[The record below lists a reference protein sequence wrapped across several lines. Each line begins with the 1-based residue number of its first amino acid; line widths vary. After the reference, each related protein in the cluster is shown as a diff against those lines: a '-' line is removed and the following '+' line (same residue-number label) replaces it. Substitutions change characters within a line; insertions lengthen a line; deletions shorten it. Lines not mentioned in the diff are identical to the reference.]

1 MPVTYPPAGPT
12 LSGDV
17 ETINRFLQSPTAIS
31 RRLRTLAENRFIS
44 DALLTG
50 RYPTA
55 GGAVLYEQSESIY
68 TDRAVESVSAGSEYP
83 LTTVSSGT
91 AQIASV
97 VKWGQ
102 DALVT
107 DEAVKRLLM
116 DPVNRALTKL
126 VNQMVRSVDSVTL
139 SAIASGVSQTIA
151 VTAAWTGG
159 TAAILRDLLRAKAAI
174 IGLNQGYD
182 PDTAV
187 VTDLQYAYIMSDL
200 TITNALMRENSSNP
214 VYTGSFPV
222 ISGLRI
228 LPTVAA
234 NLPSANPMVLDSKLL
249 GGMADEQLGGPGYS
263 GAVQGVESKTIR
275 EDVSDRWR
283 LRARRITVPV
293 IVEPNSAIQITGT
306 GTFV

>member
-83 LTTVSSGT
+83 LTTVSTGT
-91 AQIASV
+91 AQIAAV

-126 VNQMVRSVDSVTL
+126 VNQMVRSVDSVSL
-139 SAIASGVSQTIA
+139 SAIASGVSQT
-151 VTAAWTGG
+151 VTALGAWSSS
-159 TAAILRDLLRAKAAI
+159 AQMLRDLLRAKALI

-182 PDTAV
+182 PNIAV
-187 VTDLQYAYIMSDL
+187 VTDMQYAYIMSDP
-200 TITNALMRENSSNP
+200 TVTNALMRENAANP
-214 VYTGSFPV
+214 IYTGAFPR
-222 ISGLRI
+222 IAGLTI

-234 NLPSANPMVLDSKLL
+234 NLPSGNPMVLDSSLL

-293 IVEPNSAIQITGT
+293 IVEPNAAIAITGT

>member
-83 LTTVSSGT
+83 LTTVSTGN
-91 AQIASV
+91 AQIAAV

-126 VNQMVRSVDSVTL
+126 VNQMVRSVDSVSL

-151 VTAAWTGG
+151 AGAVWTGVSN
-159 TAAILRDLLRAKAAI
+159 ILRDALRARAQI
-174 IGLNQGYD
+174 LGLNQGYD
-182 PDTAV
+182 PDTLV
-187 VTDLQYAYIMSDL
+187 CTDMQYAYVMSDQ
-200 TITNALMRENSSNP
+200 TITNAMMRENARNP
-214 VYTGSFPV
+214 LYTGDFP
-222 ISGLRI
+222 IIAGLRV

-234 NLPSANPMVLDSKLL
+234 NLPSGNPMVLDSKLL

-293 IVEPNSAIQITGT
+293 IVEPNAAIAITGT